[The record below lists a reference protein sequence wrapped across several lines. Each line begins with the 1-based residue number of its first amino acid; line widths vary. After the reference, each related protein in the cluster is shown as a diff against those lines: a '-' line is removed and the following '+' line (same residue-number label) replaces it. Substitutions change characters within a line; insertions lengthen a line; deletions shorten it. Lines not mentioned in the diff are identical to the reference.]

1 MTLAQLIAK
10 MEAVAL
16 AQPSVRSVV
25 RNDVFRLNSD
35 PDTAY
40 GVFAFTQGQHRANLD
55 NDMMTYVFTLFYVD
69 RLTEDSGNEVE
80 VQSTGVSTLAN
91 IIRTLA
97 DDFGVYTW
105 TVDTFNQ
112 RFKDLCAGAF
122 AAVSIEIPIDYTCA
136 DTFTPSQNG
145 NDQIDG

>member
-1 MTLAQLIAK
+1 MTLAQVIAR

-25 RNDVFRLNSD
+25 RNDVFRLNAI
-35 PDTAY
+35 PDTRY
-40 GVFAFTQGQHRANLD
+40 GVFAFTQGQHRVNLSSD
-55 NDMMTYVFTLFYVD
+55 TVTYSFSLFYVD
-69 RLTEDSGNEVE
+69 RLTEDAGNEIE

-97 DDFGVYTW
+97 DDFGVLDW

-112 RFKDLCAGAF
+112 RFKDLCAGAY
-122 AAVSIEIPIDYTCA
+122 ASVAIEIPMDYTCS
-136 DTFTPSQNG
+136 DDFS
-145 NDQIDG
+145 DVD

>member
-16 AQPSVRSVV
+16 AQPSVETVV
-25 RNDVFRLNSD
+25 SNDVFRLNGM
-35 PDTAY
+35 PDVRY
-40 GVFAFTQGQHRANLD
+40 GVFAYTQGQHRANLD
-55 NDMMTYVFTLFYVD
+55 RDTMTYTFSLFYVD
-69 RLTEDSGNEVE
+69 RLTEDAGNEVE

-97 DDFGVYTW
+97 DDFGVYEW

-122 AAVSIEIPIDYTCA
+122 ASVAIEIPIDYTCS
-136 DTFTPSQNG
+136 DSFRYE
-145 NDQIDG
+145 